1 LSKRSLFSYL
11 RISFVTGAT
20 KTTLVTLSTLIFLP
34 LIIKEIGMD
43 NYGLISMAMIFSSVH
58 VFADFGIAKT
68 VTLLLGQG
76 KEDGK
81 AIISSAVIINLFI
94 LSIIG
99 GAIGLL
105 LLFDINFFGNNTEIS
120 QYIQNEILIV
130 GFILLTLTQMNNFLS
145 AILEAKLQ
153 MHYVNIGYMI
163 SSISLNATIYLFSIL
178 FESVPIILIA
188 PIFSFSLVTIYLF
201 IIIIIKT
208 DTSIGKPTYNEFQ
221 KILKVA
227 YGFLSLGIINAI
239 LIPTNKYFIVFIT
252 GSSTVMGVFDVSL
265 KIAMMANSFL
275 NSIAQPLFG
284 VFARMKG
291 EKKQIYTVA
300 RKVSL
305 VLLSFYCIGC
315 IIFYFTGESIS
326 KIIDIENHK
335 HIYTATMVLI
345 IGVSF
350 SSVSEPFYRAMLT
363 TGKLKPAFFMKMS
376 ALAVN
381 FLVFICMRY
390 VDYPY
395 STIITIAYA
404 SAILFSSLTIITYNL
419 LKHRHF

>member
-1 LSKRSLFSYL
+1 
-11 RISFVTGAT
+11 
-20 KTTLVTLSTLIFLP
+20 
-34 LIIKEIGMD
+34 
-43 NYGLISMAMIFSSVH
+43 
-58 VFADFGIAKT
+58 
-68 VTLLLGQG
+68 
-76 KEDGK
+76 
-81 AIISSAVIINLFI
+81 
-94 LSIIG
+94 
-99 GAIGLL
+99 
-105 LLFDINFFGNNTEIS
+105 
-120 QYIQNEILIV
+120 
-130 GFILLTLTQMNNFLS
+130 
-145 AILEAKLQ
+145 
-153 MHYVNIGYMI
+153 
-163 SSISLNATIYLFSIL
+163 
-178 FESVPIILIA
+178 
-188 PIFSFSLVTIYLF
+188 
-201 IIIIIKT
+201 
-208 DTSIGKPTYNEFQ
+208 
-221 KILKVA
+221 
-227 YGFLSLGIINAI
+227 
-239 LIPTNKYFIVFIT
+239 
-252 GSSTVMGVFDVSL
+252 
-265 KIAMMANSFL
+265 MANSFL